1 MDELN
6 LEKLYEKFLNTLQ
19 YHMHRTPVEFKFI
32 AGIESYKKGFLYRM
46 VEYLA
51 DTHIP
56 FFALGISLGTEALL
70 PVMVNVYEDYEDD
83 ITLPSGLFVIYPETG
98 REMIVC
104 IFHRKELGGFANKS
118 LKYGYI
124 IGYRDETVFKG
135 FISDLKQYR
144 VDEIRGSGKVILIDD
159 DNIERPNLTWDDVI
173 LPRELKRDIRN
184 NVEFFMQ
191 SEAMYRKLGLAYK
204 RGLLFVGPPG
214 NGKTMLLKVIAS
226 QYRDWQVII
235 FTAKTNTDNWDL
247 NKAFEMARDFA
258 PSIICF
264 EDLDSLFT
272 SSLTMSHFLNKL
284 DGFSKHDGVVVLATT
299 NHPEHIDPA
308 LLNRPSRFDRVWVI
322 ENPDRECRQMFIRRK
337 FPQII
342 CKEAVEELAAE
353 TDKFSMA
360 YMEELYVA
368 SSLAAI
374 NKGKELP
381 DEADIFEAAVELS
394 LQVRDASHQ
403 FERKI
408 KKIGFGAT

>member
-1 MDELN
+1 MN
-6 LEKLYEKFLNTLQ
+6 LEKLYQKFIDTLQ
-19 YHMHRTPVEFKFI
+19 YEMHRTPGEFKFM
-32 AGIESYKKGFLYRM
+32 AGIESYKKGFLY
-46 VEYLA
+46 EIGKYLE
-51 DTHIP
+51 DKDIP
-56 FFALGISLGTEALL
+56 FFALGICLDTETLL
-70 PVMVNVYEDYEDD
+70 PVMVNVYEDYEDG
-83 ITLPSGLFVIYPETG
+83 ITLPSGLFFIYPETG

-104 IFHRKELGGFANKS
+104 IFHRKDLGGFANKS

-173 LPRELKRDIRN
+173 LPPEFKKDIRN
-184 NVEFFMQ
+184 NIEFFMQ
-191 SEAMYRKLGLAYK
+191 SETMYRKLGLPYK

-226 QYRDWQVII
+226 QYHDWQVII

-247 NKAFEMARDFA
+247 NKAFEMARDYA
-258 PSIICF
+258 PSVICF

-284 DGFSKHDGVVVLATT
+284 DGFSKHDGVMVLATT
-299 NHPEHIDPA
+299 NHPEHVDPA

-322 ENPDRECRQMFIRRK
+322 ENPDRECRQIFIRKK
-337 FPQII
+337 FPKIVS
-342 CKEAVEELAAE
+342 EDAVEELATG

-360 YMEELYVA
+360 YMEELYIA

-374 NKGKELP
+374 SKGKEYP
-381 DEADIFEAAVELS
+381 DEADIFEAVIQLS

-403 FERKI
+403 FERKV
-408 KKIGFGAT
+408 KKIGFGA